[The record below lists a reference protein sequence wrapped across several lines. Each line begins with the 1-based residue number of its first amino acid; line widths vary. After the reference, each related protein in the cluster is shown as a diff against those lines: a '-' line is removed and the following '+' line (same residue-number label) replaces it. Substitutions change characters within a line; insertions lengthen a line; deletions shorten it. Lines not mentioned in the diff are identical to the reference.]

1 MKLLGLSRS
10 GPGGSV
16 LGMPAPA
23 LIPKR
28 PALLCS
34 AARLLLRK
42 LAAYQLA
49 HGLEYGVDLFFCLYA
64 VLIVDDYVGLALV
77 VVFND
82 HCAVLLSFC
91 RNMFIR
97 RYVI

>member
-1 MKLLGLSRS
+1 MKLQACPTQAQGLAFW
-10 GPGGSV
+10 V
-16 LGMPAPA
+16 LPAPV

-28 PALLCS
+28 PALLCG

-42 LAAYQLA
+42 LATYQLA

-91 RNMFIR
+91 RNMFIP
-97 RYVI
+97 

>member
-1 MKLLGLSRS
+1 MKLSGLSRS
-10 GPGGSV
+10 GPGVSV
-16 LGMPAPA
+16 FGYLPAPA

-28 PALLCS
+28 PALLCG

-42 LAAYQLA
+42 LAAHQLA
-49 HGLEYGVDLFFCLYA
+49 HGLEYGVNLFFCLYA

-91 RNMFIR
+91 RNMFIP
-97 RYVI
+97 

>member
-28 PALLCS
+28 PALLCG
-34 AARLLLRK
+34 AARLFQHFGG
-42 LAAYQLA
+42 QLGDDN
-49 HGLEYGVDLFFCLYA
+49 GLGMFLQGRLFVS
-64 VLIVDDYVGLALV
+64 VLTVLCVGQGA
-77 VVFND
+77 FPPS
-82 HCAVLLSFC
+82 A
-91 RNMFIR
+91 
-97 RYVI
+97 